1 MQGGGDLAL
10 ASLLGFDSTV
20 IALPCLLLQMLM
32 LLLGC
37 HDSSMGLSVRRDFL
51 LH

>member
-37 HDSSMGLSVRRDFL
+37 HRLVNEFERVPFL